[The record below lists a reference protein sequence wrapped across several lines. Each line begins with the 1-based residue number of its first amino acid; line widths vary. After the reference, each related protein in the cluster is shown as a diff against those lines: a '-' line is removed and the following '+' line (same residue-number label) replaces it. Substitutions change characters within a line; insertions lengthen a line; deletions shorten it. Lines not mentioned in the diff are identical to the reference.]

1 MNCLELFL
9 QYHEFNKKHSHHTIT
24 NYKLDLKQFHHSI
37 ALDISVDDFF
47 TIEYLKKLTRQDI
60 KQWRLELQK
69 RNLKPRS
76 IHRKISTLQSF
87 FKYLQRFH
95 QLSLNPTK
103 FLTRPKLPKRLPNFI
118 PQQDMQKLFEL
129 LQYPT
134 PFEYARNLLII
145 ELFYACGLR
154 RIELSNLRLQD
165 FYRPQKIVKVLGKGN
180 KERLI
185 PYHENAE
192 KALENYL
199 NLCKNEHLIINE
211 RLFVHANGKPV
222 SEKFIYRVVKR
233 ALKLYTKV
241 HKTSPH
247 TLRHTFATHLLENGA
262 EIHSVQQMLGHSSLI
277 ATQIYTHNSLERL
290 KKAYKQAH
298 PKA

>member
-1 MNCLELFL
+1 MSCLELFL
-9 QYHEFNKKHSHHTIT
+9 RYHEFNKKHSQHTIS
-24 NYKLDLKQFHHSI
+24 NYKIDLLQFH
-37 ALDISVDDFF
+37 LSVAANTSVEDFF
-47 TIEYLKKLTRQDI
+47 TIEYLNKLNRQDI
-60 KQWRLELQK
+60 KRWRFDLQK
-69 RNLKPRS
+69 RNLKPRT

-87 FKYLQRFH
+87 FKYLQKFH

-103 FLTRPKLPKRLPNFI
+103 YLIRPKLPKRLPNFI
-118 PQQDMQKLFEL
+118 PQQDMQKIFEM
-129 LQYPT
+129 LQYPK
-134 PFEYARNLLII
+134 PFEHARNLLMI

-154 RIELSNLRLQD
+154 RTELANLHLQD

-180 KERLI
+180 KERLV
-185 PYHENAE
+185 PFHDNAQ
-192 KALENYL
+192 KALDNYL
-199 NLCKNEHLIINE
+199 NLCKNGHININD

-222 SEKFIYRVVKR
+222 SEKLIYRIVKQ

-262 EIHSVQQMLGHSSLI
+262 EIHSVQQMLGHSSLA
-277 ATQIYTHNSLERL
+277 ATQIYTHNTLERL